1 MMKSSIITASDCN
14 CSLTE
19 AYLYFIYIVVD
30 DIGYL
35 YIGETTEKRGAMG
48 RFAYHLQ
55 YDNKK
60 NKGYSEG
67 ATFLK
72 RLIEDDK
79 AYFNDTNDIK
89 DITMICY
96 NLSCFGDFTGNLY
109 KSNREAIEFLVQS
122 EMRERSVDKTL
133 RIPYSIISNVEN
145 NSYTNLDD
153 YKKWANEICDDV
165 MRILPFSE
173 HSVEVSTL

>member
-1 MMKSSIITASDCN
+1 MKCSIITASDCN

-19 AYLYFIYIVVD
+19 AYLYFIYIID
-30 DIGYL
+30 EGIGYL

-48 RFAYHLQ
+48 RLAYHLQ

-60 NKGYSEG
+60 NREYSEG

-79 AYFNDTNDIK
+79 AYFNDANEIK

-96 NLSCFGDFTGNLY
+96 NLSCFGDFTGKLY

-133 RIPYSIISNVEN
+133 RIPYCIISNVES

-153 YKKWANEICDDV
+153 YQKWAREICDDV
-165 MRILPFSE
+165 MIKLPFSE
-173 HSVEVSTL
+173 NSL